1 MNNKQDLFSNKKIIY
16 TAQSKHF
23 YYAKMFICK
32 YTIEQ
37 NAVPLNPFNIWSYFM
52 NDTVDRDSVRCGN
65 NNIIRISDEVWVFGP
80 IANGVY
86 DEIVY
91 AQSLKKPLKFFSL
104 GSSLDHI
111 KPIEINQLSFEE
123 CVSKDESEALKKTI
137 QNYAYLQAS

>member
-1 MNNKQDLFSNKKIIY
+1 MNTEQDLFRKKKIIY

-32 YTIEQ
+32 YTLEQ

-65 NNIIRISDEVWVFGP
+65 NNIVRISDEVWVFGP

-86 DEIVY
+86 NEILY
-91 AQSLKKPLKFFSL
+91 AQSLNKPLKFFSL
-104 GSSLDHI
+104 GSSLDCI
-111 KPIEINQLSFEE
+111 KPIEINQLLFEE
-123 CVSKDESEALKKTI
+123 CVSKDERETLKKAM
-137 QNYAYLQAS
+137 QLYANLQSQ

>member
-1 MNNKQDLFSNKKIIY
+1 MSHKRDLFSNKKIIY

-37 NAVPLNPFNIWSYFM
+37 DAVPLNPFNIWSYFM
-52 NDTVDRDSVRCGN
+52 NDTVDRDSVQSGN

-86 DEIVY
+86 NEIIY
-91 AQSLKKPLKFFSL
+91 AQFLNKPLKFFSL
-104 GSSLDHI
+104 GSSLECI
-111 KPIEINQLSFEE
+111 KPIEISQLLFEE
-123 CVSKDESEALKKTI
+123 CVSKNERETLKKTI
-137 QNYAYLQAS
+137 QSYAYLQAS